1 MLPNITSTTDNNLEW
16 ETSIVQRKFFKMIK
30 VYFLVLSPVNR
41 TDALCSTLICTTWQK
56 HPILFI
62 YRELVFNC
70 QPIPIKLGRTVSL

>member
-56 HPILFI
+56 YPILLILQRACFQ
-62 YRELVFNC
+62 LSAN
-70 QPIPIKLGRTVSL
+70 PH